1 MEIALDNKE
10 LHEVLASLA
19 VNRFRLLGRVR
30 RAERKIGELQKIGGG
45 GDKEAY
51 LTRITTSRRE
61 RLQHVESLI
70 SKLEQYG

>member
-45 GDKEAY
+45 AIKKP
-51 LTRITTSRRE
+51 I
-61 RLQHVESLI
+61 
-70 SKLEQYG
+70 